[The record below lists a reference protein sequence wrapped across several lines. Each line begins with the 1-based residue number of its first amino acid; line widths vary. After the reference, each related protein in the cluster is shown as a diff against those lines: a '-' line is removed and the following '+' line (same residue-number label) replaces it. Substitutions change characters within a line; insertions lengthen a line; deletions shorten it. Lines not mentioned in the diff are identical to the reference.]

1 MHIQNS
7 IINFWFPDDNYHNW
21 WFIPKNNLDQI
32 IHDTY
37 YQQMINTFDN
47 FNINDYTDCSINKII
62 SDIIILDQFSRNINR
77 IVKNLDINQF
87 TIKAHM
93 LSKIWID
100 KKYYLTESIKF
111 TVFALLPIRHIGDKN
126 QIENMIGILDEIKNI
141 NPTVES
147 NKIFQKFYFHSK
159 RSLELSI

>member
-1 MHIQNS
+1 MNFNLS
-7 IINFWFPDDNYHNW
+7 IINFWFPDDEYHSW

-32 IHDTY
+32 IYDKY
-37 YQQMINTFDN
+37 YQQMVDTFDN
-47 FNINDYTDCSINKII
+47 FNIDDYLNCSTNKII

-77 IVKNLDINQF
+77 IVNNLNIYDY
-87 TIKAHM
+87 TTKAHL

-100 KKYYLTESIKF
+100 KKYYLTAPIKY

-126 QIENMIGILDEIKNI
+126 QIENMIGFLDEIKKNYPDI
-141 NPTVES
+141 NS

-159 RSLELSI
+159 RALE